1 MRLTNED
8 RSAFRRAGSVEWD
21 SSARDFRW
29 SWETDIP
36 FGYVVYLMVVEDDVK
51 KGGKAEDT
59 RSSTFKKRMEGEFGS
74 VRQVISG
81 PIPGRP
87 LARWRLKP
95 LDPFKKHA
103 PPVLLAGNA
112 VVLFA
117 KAMPTEPTPEQAR
130 KKMREEEDRLNIKY
144 RGEWTKEGWTRNGT
158 RRFPEVVPHQP
169 DSRSGLD

>member
-8 RSAFRRAGSVEWD
+8 RSAFVRAGSVEWD

-29 SWETDIP
+29 SWEVDIP
-36 FGYVVYLMVVEDDVK
+36 SDYVVYLMVVDDDVK

-59 RSSTFKKRMEGEFGS
+59 KSSTFKKRIEGEFGS

-81 PIPGRP
+81 PIPGRQ

-95 LDPFKKHA
+95 PDPFKKHA
-103 PPVLLAGNA
+103 PPVLLAGNT
-112 VVLFA
+112 VELFA
-117 KAMPTEPTPEQAR
+117 KAMPTGPTPEQAR
-130 KKMREEEDRLNIKY
+130 KNMRDEEDRLNIKY

-158 RRFPEVVPHQP
+158 RRFPEGVTEHSDTRRGV
-169 DSRSGLD
+169 D

>member
-1 MRLTNED
+1 MKLTHED

-21 SSARDFRW
+21 FSARDLRW

-36 FGYVVYLMVVEDDVK
+36 SGYVVYLMVVDDDVK

-59 RSSTFKKRMEGEFGS
+59 KSSTFKKRMEGEFGS

-87 LARWRLKP
+87 LARWRLKLP
-95 LDPFKKHA
+95 DPFKKHA
-103 PPVLLAGNA
+103 PPVLLAGKT

-117 KAMPTEPTPEQAR
+117 KAMPSEPTPEQSR
-130 KKMREEEDRLNIKY
+130 KNMRDEEDRLNIKY

-158 RRFPEVVPHQP
+158 RRLPEAVPHQS
-169 DSRSGLD
+169 DSRSGLE